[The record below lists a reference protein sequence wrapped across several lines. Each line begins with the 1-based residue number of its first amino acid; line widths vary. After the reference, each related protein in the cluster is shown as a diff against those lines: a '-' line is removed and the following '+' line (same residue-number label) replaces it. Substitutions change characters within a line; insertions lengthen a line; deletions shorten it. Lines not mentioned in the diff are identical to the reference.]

1 MNFGKPWTP
10 KAEKYWRQAKHDLC
24 VEHDD
29 IFFWGA
35 PTIVPNI
42 SYLLN
47 NITSVQ
53 MSDIETD
60 FEARYSSLNIIPVKD
75 LIPGSRHT
83 EIAKLLVEAMR
94 KVQQKES
101 MEEAIYI
108 VYDFLRSL
116 NITER
121 CCYYK
126 RFKNSHIEYSAF
138 LARDTRIA
146 LASIRYFVQTYITM
160 YETFYSELFKD

>member
-1 MNFGKPWTP
+1 
-10 KAEKYWRQAKHDLC
+10 
-24 VEHDD
+24 
-29 IFFWGA
+29 
-35 PTIVPNI
+35 
-42 SYLLN
+42 
-47 NITSVQ
+47 

-60 FEARYSSLNIIPVKD
+60 FETRYSSLNIVPVKD

-108 VYDFLRSL
+108 VYDFLSSL

-126 RFKNSHIEYSAF
+126 RFKNSLTEVCAF

-146 LASIRYFVQTYITM
+146 LASIRYFVQTYISM
-160 YETFYSELFKD
+160 YETFYNELFKGD